1 MIQEDASLSLLDAG
15 TSSHEEPSGNIGYEN
30 NMVVRKTGYRMNI
43 AEELDSDLGDQNGS
57 CREGEISRQYK
68 RKAK

>member
-1 MIQEDASLSLLDAG
+1 MSLLAAG
-15 TSSHEEPSGNIGYEN
+15 TRSHEKPSGNIGYEN

-43 AEELDSDLGDQNGS
+43 AEELDSDLGDQNGG